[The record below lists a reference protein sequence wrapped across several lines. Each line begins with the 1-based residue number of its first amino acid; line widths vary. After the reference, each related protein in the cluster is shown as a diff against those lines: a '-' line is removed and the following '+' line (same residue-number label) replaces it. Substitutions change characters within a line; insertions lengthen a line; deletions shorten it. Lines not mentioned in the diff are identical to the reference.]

1 MNDISGGRKH
11 NTGELFYTPTILTDV
26 GTEMECFKDEIFGPV
41 IAIKRFKSEKVRSE
55 SSSKF
60 DNFHHSLIILVHL
73 NADTQMYILPF

>member
-60 DNFHHSLIILVHL
+60 DNFILVHL

>member
-60 DNFHHSLIILVHL
+60 DNFHHSFILVHL